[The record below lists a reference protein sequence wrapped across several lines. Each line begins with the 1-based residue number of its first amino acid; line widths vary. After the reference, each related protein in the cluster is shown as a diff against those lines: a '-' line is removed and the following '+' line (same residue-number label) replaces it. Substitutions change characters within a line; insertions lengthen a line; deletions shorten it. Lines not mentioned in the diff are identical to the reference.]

1 MIDIEKNKQE
11 FLAICNEHIKR
22 KGIDKLLEYLTNNS
36 DFFTAPASS
45 KYHDSYEGGL
55 CQHSLNVYKMLMASE
70 LLQPQVSQES
80 IALCALFH
88 DICKIN
94 FYKKD
99 YKSFKDENGNWLTM
113 PYYVIEDLLCMGHG
127 EASVYILSSFIKL
140 TREEV
145 WAISWHMGGFDD
157 RVKGGSKAINS
168 VFERCPFALELHIAD
183 TRATYES
190 KLLEGGEEKDG
201 KNENIKTEQK

>member
-22 KGIDKLLEYLTNNS
+22 KGIENLIDYITNNS
-36 DFFTAPASS
+36 DFFVAPAST
-45 KYHDSYEGGL
+45 KYHDNLEGGL

-70 LLQPQVSQES
+70 LLQPQISQES

-99 YKSFKDENGNWLTM
+99 YKTVKNELGEWEPVVFYTIQD
-113 PYYVIEDLLCMGHG
+113 DLCMGHG
-127 EASVYILSSFIKL
+127 EASVYILSSFVKL
-140 TREEV
+140 TREEA

-157 RVKGGSKAINS
+157 RVKGGSRALNQVYEK
-168 VFERCPFALELHIAD
+168 CPFALELHIAD
-183 TRATYES
+183 TRATYEAD
-190 KLLEGGEEKDG
+190 LLKNGEVDD
-201 KNENIKTEQK
+201 NDNNL